1 MAVAA
6 VAAAVLMAQGAAA
19 RASIVQFKLDNL
31 TAPGLGSATTTGTF
45 DYDTSAGEAACF
57 PGSETSACLSN
68 IDITI
73 QGGAV
78 FTVTGRSL
86 ITFDAGTTATTGATD
101 EFSFDDAVGDNLIL
115 DVDAPFLV
123 DGDNGVVEGI
133 ITLLEARGFPI
144 TSPFRSGGSI
154 DPALAPEPG
163 SLGLIISGLIG
174 FGCLFIATRRTHA
187 VSLS

>member
-86 ITFDAGTTATTGATD
+86 ITFDAGTTATKGATD

-123 DGDNGVVEGI
+123 DGDNGVVKGI
-133 ITLLEARGFPI
+133 ITLLAVPGVPI
-144 TSPFRSGGSI
+144 TAPFRSGSI